1 MHSIEEKSAV
11 AEHHVT
17 VEIYPDPKGSP
28 ITGQSHEDTAV
39 RVDYSG
45 ASAKTDPA
53 EIKLVRKLDMFIMP
67 VVWILVFLNFFT
79 RQSLSVA
86 RLDGFERE
94 LGISGTEF
102 SLAIS
107 IHYIGYL
114 LVQVPSNM
122 LLTKVPPPIYL
133 SVTMGVMSVG
143 TALTAVLH
151 NGRSLL
157 IQRFFLG
164 LVAAPIYPGCM
175 YVISLFYKRKEIA
188 ARMTLV
194 YTATIFATGM
204 NGLLAA
210 PLFRAMR
217 GKLGLSGWRWLYIIF
232 GAIAVAVSALSFFIL
247 PDEPLKTKWLTP
259 AERQLAH
266 DRIAEDTVEL
276 GEDGSMVQGFKDAM
290 RDRRVWLFM
299 VIQHVNAFAGSL
311 RIFLPTLLATL
322 GFGQFKTLVM
332 TCPPYLIACVSAM
345 CVSISSGHF
354 NERTWHLT
362 SLKTLAAVGFA
373 LAAAT
378 MNPSVRYFAAFVF
391 IIGTWGGTS
400 ITQSWIAST
409 CAQTKEKR
417 AVAIGLGNMSASST
431 LIWTPYLWPESSAPR
446 YALPLITCAS
456 GAAMSVLL
464 FWLMQWDLRQQN
476 KRLRQTD
483 VASRVFYA
491 Y

>member
-1 MHSIEEKSAV
+1 MHSIEHKPAV
-11 AEHHVT
+11 AEHHIT
-17 VEIYPDPKGSP
+17 VEECPDPDGSP
-28 ITGQSHEDTAV
+28 ITRQSTEGPVV

-53 EIKLVRKLDMFIMP
+53 EIKLVRKLDMIIMP
-67 VVWILVFLNFFT
+67 VVWLLVFLNFLT

-94 LGISGTEF
+94 LGISGTDF

-107 IHYIGYL
+107 IHYTGYL

-122 LLTKVPPPIYL
+122 LLTKIPPPVYL
-133 SVTMGVMSVG
+133 SVTMGLMAVG

-157 IQRFFLG
+157 IQRLFLG
-164 LVAAPIYPGCM
+164 LIAAPIYPGCI
-175 YVISLFYKRKEIA
+175 YVISLFYKRKELA
-188 ARMTLV
+188 ARVTLV
-194 YTATIFATGM
+194 YTASIFATGM

-210 PLFRAMR
+210 PLFRTMG

-232 GAIAVAVSALSFFIL
+232 GVISVVISALSFFIL

-259 AERQLAH
+259 EERRLAH
-266 DRIAEDTVEL
+266 DRIAGDTVERK
-276 GEDGSMVQGFKDAM
+276 EKGSMVQGLREAL

-299 VIQHVNAFAGSL
+299 TIQHVNAFAGSI

-322 GFGQFKTLVM
+322 GFSQFTTLVM
-332 TCPPYLIACVSAM
+332 TSPPYLVACLTAM
-345 CVSISSGHF
+345 GVSISSGHF

-378 MNPSVRYFAAFVF
+378 LNSSVRYFAAFVF
-391 IIGTWGGTS
+391 IIGTLGGTS

-409 CAQTKEKR
+409 CAQTKEKK
-417 AVAIGLGNMSASST
+417 AVAIGLGNMSAAST

-456 GAAMSVLL
+456 GAVVSVVL
-464 FWLMQWDLRQQN
+464 FWLLRWDLRRQN
-476 KRLRQTD
+476 KRIRQND
-483 VASRVFYA
+483 LASRLFYA

>member
-1 MHSIEEKSAV
+1 MHSIEDKPAV
-11 AEHHVT
+11 AEHHIT
-17 VEIYPDPKGSP
+17 VEECPDPDGSP
-28 ITGQSHEDTAV
+28 ITRQSTEGPVV

-53 EIKLVRKLDMFIMP
+53 EIRLVRKLDMIIMVSTDLNKKPHDQIRKP
-67 VVWILVFLNFFT
+67 VVWLLVFLNFFT

-94 LGISGTEF
+94 LGISGTDF

-107 IHYIGYL
+107 IHYTGYL

-122 LLTKVPPPIYL
+122 LLTKIPPPVYL
-133 SVTMGVMSVG
+133 SVTMGLMAVG

-164 LVAAPIYPGCM
+164 LIAAPIYPGCI
-175 YVISLFYKRKEIA
+175 YVISLFYKRKELA
-188 ARMTLV
+188 ARVTLV
-194 YTATIFATGM
+194 YTASIFATGM

-210 PLFRAMR
+210 PLFRTMR

-232 GAIAVAVSALSFFIL
+232 GVISVVISALSFFIL

-259 AERQLAH
+259 EERRLAH
-266 DRIAEDTVEL
+266 DRIAGDTVERK
-276 GEDGSMVQGFKDAM
+276 EKGSMVQGLREAL

-299 VIQHVNAFAGSL
+299 AIQHVNAFAGSI
-311 RIFLPTLLATL
+311 RIFLPTLLETL
-322 GFGQFKTLVM
+322 GFSQFTTLVM
-332 TCPPYLIACVSAM
+332 TCPPYLVACLTAM
-345 CVSISSGHF
+345 GVSISSGHF

-378 MNPSVRYFAAFVF
+378 LNSSVRYFAAFVF

-417 AVAIGLGNMSASST
+417 AVAIGLGNMSAAST
-431 LIWTPYLWPESSAPR
+431 LIWTPVGCILARFPR
-446 YALPLITCAS
+446 VLPADWIC
-456 GAAMSVLL
+456 
-464 FWLMQWDLRQQN
+464 
-476 KRLRQTD
+476 
-483 VASRVFYA
+483 Y
-491 Y
+491 